1 MTAPPFFPGFDGLMT
16 LSRREGVDIRPTLLR
31 VLTDLYVQARA
42 HSEDEARQFVELT
55 SRLIDQ
61 VDDATRAA
69 VRARLA
75 IYPGTPAEIAQKLGL
90 KPASSAPRFAVA
102 REIPEASPATPPVKA
117 PTEAQMRMA
126 SNLAMQPKDAAE
138 INDLFFRASASERA
152 LILHNLSDTPLRA
165 SARIPAARAARAVE
179 ILEMAAFAADTENF
193 TLELGESLI
202 LPSSI
207 ATQVV
212 NDPGGEPLACAVKVL
227 DMPAAVFQRVLM
239 FLNPEFGA
247 SVTRVYRLSRLYDRL
262 SERSA
267 LVMLAA
273 WRGSTMETT
282 RAKYRPSLYDD
293 ERHRTRSAP
302 VQTRPATQL
311 PGSGAIPRT
320 SSGRLT
326 RR

>member
-1 MTAPPFFPGFDGLMT
+1 MTTPPFFPGFDGLMT

-42 HSEDEARQFVELT
+42 HSDDEARQFVELT
-55 SRLIDQ
+55 SRLIDH

-69 VRARLA
+69 VRARLS
-75 IYPGTPAEIAQKLGL
+75 IYPGTPIEIATKLGL
-90 KPASSAPRFAVA
+90 KPASSGQHPAGA
-102 REIPEASPATPPVKA
+102 RPIPEAPLAEPAVKA
-117 PTEAQMRMA
+117 PTEAQTRMA
-126 SNLAMQPKDAAE
+126 SHLSMQPKDAAE
-138 INDLFFRASASERA
+138 INDMFFRASASERA

-165 SARIPAARAARAVE
+165 SARIPTARAARAVE

-193 TLELGESLI
+193 TLELGEALI
-202 LPSSI
+202 LPSRI

-212 NDPGGEPLACAVKVL
+212 NDPGGEPLACAVKAL
-227 DMPAAVFQRVLM
+227 DMPSAVFQRVLM
-239 FLNPEFGA
+239 FLDPEFGA
-247 SVTRVYRLSRLYDRL
+247 SVNRVYRLSRLYDRL

-293 ERHRTRSAP
+293 ERHRARSAP
-302 VQTRPATQL
+302 AQTRPATEQ
-311 PGSGAIPRT
+311 PGADVMPRT
-320 SSGRLT
+320 GSGRLT